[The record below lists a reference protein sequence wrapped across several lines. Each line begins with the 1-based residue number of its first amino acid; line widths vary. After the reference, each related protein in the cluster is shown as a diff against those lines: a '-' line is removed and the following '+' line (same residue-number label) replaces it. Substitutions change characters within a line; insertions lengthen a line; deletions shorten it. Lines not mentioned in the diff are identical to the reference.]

1 MERFAVLSFENGG
14 YFHLNDGINWFITVY
29 KIIVT
34 IFYLFFYCAF
44 DFLDYGPCFK
54 ENLPLILIY
63 KERLYIKKSNRHFL
77 YIPVSQVINYEF
89 NFQGIHED
97 PHCICNNQI
106 KSNQNY
112 SSVYIFTEL
121 CFYSNMQ
128 KCTSER
134 LMLPW
139 YLITLY
145 RINHF

>member
-1 MERFAVLSFENGG
+1 M
-14 YFHLNDGINWFITVY
+14 TVY

-34 IFYLFFYCAF
+34 IFYLFFYYAF
-44 DFLDYGPCFK
+44 DFLNYGPCFK

-63 KERLYIKKSNRHFL
+63 KERLCIKKSNRHFL

-89 NFQGIHED
+89 NFQSIHED
-97 PHCICNNQI
+97 SQCICNDQI
-106 KSNQNY
+106 NSNQNY

-121 CFYSNMQ
+121 CFCSGIY
-128 KCTSER
+128 KCASGR
-134 LMLPW
+134 LRLSW